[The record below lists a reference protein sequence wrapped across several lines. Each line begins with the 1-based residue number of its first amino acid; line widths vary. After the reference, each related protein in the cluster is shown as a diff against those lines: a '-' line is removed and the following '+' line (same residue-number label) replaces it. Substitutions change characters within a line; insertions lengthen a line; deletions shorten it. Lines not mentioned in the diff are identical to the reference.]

1 MFFDN
6 GIENF
11 FDDGFE
17 GSTDERRIFREVFL
31 GYHPGNDGGRK
42 FSGAFNF
49 ECPLSKNTDSSI
61 CSNSDCSA
69 LTSQSS
75 PNILSLPEPVTV
87 NDDGRGNSAVRCFS
101 DDFAIQQMSNP
112 HVFLEQT
119 KLSVEQPSG
128 AVIDEKVLN
137 SSMISYESISGTP
150 HGADSVFHTAT
161 FPLVESFRQGVAWNY
176 YLLKQN
182 VATNGEVSVGITDA
196 LNGRFLAL
204 DGNLGKEVHAS
215 KAIASPVSQESYAT
229 RLLVA
234 SQSPC
239 VGGQLEYAAQADE
252 RTMDYDIPGLGSS
265 SIVES
270 DAAKDPRPLLF
281 SYALDLLKAAG
292 WLITKHKRPCRRY
305 LESKY
310 RSPAGRSFREFSKVW
325 KACGEILLADRYV
338 MLQQDDGQGWN
349 DITLFFS
356 ELYDTLMSMKI
367 EQNQLGVSRSL
378 VQQWNILNPFVT
390 VIFIDK
396 KIGMLRKGEVVK
408 AKCNLLVDKYEKRNV
423 VLGLSHANGKD
434 GRRGTALNC
443 GDVNMNEH
451 AQRQLPGP
459 LSHPVESK
467 ERHFNDI
474 NEKRDTVLGLKCA
487 DKYGMRG
494 SVLALNRGDV
504 KMNKLAQ
511 GQLSG
516 LLSHPAEC
524 KVRLFNDKNE
534 KRDTVLGL
542 KCGDFK
548 ASLLFGGQFPGLI
561 SDWSHPSDSG
571 VAVLDGKAD
580 AFPKQSHGEYFLQSS
595 FQRTE
600 ETERSLLGTSV
611 YMPTVNDD
619 GLMETGEG
627 IRGRHCDEID
637 GGNPLLTLNSVT
649 DAVNAMPSPCN
660 NNFPRSGSVYS
671 LPDALALAF
680 PHSDGKASFFSHD
693 LENVERH
700 RELVQDTSIVAWE
713 SKNYSH
719 EEQGTDEM
727 GHNLATLQGD
737 HPDCPNSCILS
748 GCKSCKILS
757 ENVEQIDL
765 NDTEQSGNNGK
776 ETNQCSVVDVILK
789 KKIRRRLKKISE
801 IKSIELHKTPIIG
814 QPHDK
819 AKPLDVDASLSQLEL
834 DQKQERV
841 EAEARSQGSY
851 KSSISF
857 SEHQFEKKRV
867 KQKKIHQRCDD
878 IEKGKKRSRKC
889 EIDDDELLVS
899 AIIKNKE
906 VSASLS
912 GSKPKRKG
920 CKSRVRRM
928 MKSKTGGCRLLPRQL
943 GKAGKLSLEGKWSLL
958 GARSVLSWLINSG
971 VISPKDVIQYRDP
984 KNKTVVKDGR
994 VTMDGII
1001 CNCCNEVLSLSQFKI
1016 HAGFKLNRPCLS
1028 LFMESGEPFTL
1039 CELQAWSSEYKS
1051 RKSGKLTHQADDND
1065 QNDDSCGLCGDGG
1078 ELICCDNCP
1087 STFHQA
1093 CLLTE
1098 DMQSSCQTSQK
1109 AIGIALI
1116 VPVACVDV
1124 WSTGVLLMHGSAHSV
1139 QSGLHSRI
1147 GLINHIA
1154 DGYSWTLLR
1163 CIHDDQKVHSAQRF
1177 ALKAECNSKLA
1188 VALSIVEECFASMVD
1203 LRTGIDMI
1211 PHVMYN
1217 WGSEF
1222 ARLNFQGFCTMVL
1235 EKDDVLITAAS
1246 VRLHGVAV
1254 AEMPLIAT
1262 CSKFRRRGMC
1272 RRLMTALEELLISL
1286 KVEKLVIAAIPELVE
1301 TWTKGFN
1308 FEIVEKDEKQ
1318 SLKKINL
1325 MVFPGTIL
1333 LKKPLFQSHNA
1344 DTRTGHVGLE
1354 DFAKEANTHQLSIND
1369 APDSEVIPAIKSEH
1383 QPQGEPHNKDDILGE
1398 KINSMEQPVA
1408 QGKPKRVDQTIIVK
1422 PVNKDGLVPGRPEI
1436 DSKGPKVVLGLTILR
1451 DQFLK
1456 PSCTESVCNAG
1467 VSPSVYGLKQ
1477 VSFRGTVSEAL

>member
-680 PHSDGKASFFSHD
+680 PHSDGKP
-693 LENVERH
+693 R
-700 RELVQDTSIVAWE
+700 
-713 SKNYSH
+713 
-719 EEQGTDEM
+719 
-727 GHNLATLQGD
+727 
-737 HPDCPNSCILS
+737 
-748 GCKSCKILS
+748 
-757 ENVEQIDL
+757 
-765 NDTEQSGNNGK
+765 
-776 ETNQCSVVDVILK
+776 
-789 KKIRRRLKKISE
+789 
-801 IKSIELHKTPIIG
+801 
-814 QPHDK
+814 DK

-899 AIIKNKE
+899 AIIKNK
-906 VSASLS
+906 
-912 GSKPKRKG
+912 
-920 CKSRVRRM
+920 
-928 MKSKTGGCRLLPRQL
+928 
-943 GKAGKLSLEGKWSLL
+943 
-958 GARSVLSWLINSG
+958 
-971 VISPKDVIQYRDP
+971 
-984 KNKTVVKDGR
+984 
-994 VTMDGII
+994 
-1001 CNCCNEVLSLSQFKI
+1001 EVLSLSQFKI

-1098 DMQSSCQTSQK
+1098 DLPEGNWYCANCTCRMCGCLVDRSSSDARKCSQCEHK
-1109 AIGIALI
+1109 YHESCMKEKKLD
-1116 VPVACVDV
+1116 PVVSDAWFC
-1124 WSTGVLLMHGSAHSV
+1124 GGSCREV